1 MYEIMFGKKFLIAT
15 IAYISWTVV
24 GTIFSSKKGEKV
36 RADLEKAKEEWK
48 GTKDILVANFVDTHK
63 NFLED
68 LKAKILTDE
77 NKEFFNKKVDEAKE
91 LVKDYKKQGEK
102 LLDELKEKGEDYID
116 TAKKDLEELYKNK
129 KADLKELQKDAP
141 EKIEKTKEK
150 LIAKF
155 DEVKEKITK

>member
-1 MYEIMFGKKFLIAT
+1 MFGKKFLIAAA
-15 IAYISWTVV
+15 AYIGGTVV
-24 GTIFSSKKGEKV
+24 ATIFSSKKGEKV
-36 RADLEKAKEEWK
+36 RADLEKAKEKWE
-48 GTKDILVANFVDTHK
+48 GTKEILVANFIDTHK

-68 LKAKILTDE
+68 LKSKVLTDE
-77 NKEFFNKKVDEAKE
+77 NKEFVYKKIDEAKE

-102 LLDELKEKGEDYID
+102 LVDELKEKWEGYVD
-116 TAKKDLEELYKNK
+116 TAKKDLEELYENK

-155 DEVKEKITK
+155 DEVKEKIKK